1 MPKMKIP
8 WSGLRS
14 TSTKL
19 SLQFALLYSVLVALM
34 FFGAYRLSIY
44 EIRDRTFDQMRAD
57 AETLTGVYADHGT
70 DHLVEHVKALQT
82 VNFENSRIFL
92 LLDENDQPVSG
103 NILEM
108 DLAAVAGDDVQFVPV
123 DDIEIDGVHEEE
135 VNGYWL
141 TQTQIGPFQFVQG
154 TGDHV
159 GSEVIEALAV
169 ALIIGSV
176 LAIAAGLLAGVL
188 VGKITEKRIVD
199 ISKTLDRVSTGN
211 LQARIP
217 ISDGASDDLS
227 RVSESVNATLGRLE
241 TLLETQQQISNDIA
255 HDLRTPLQRLRQRLE
270 RLQDQSQPDPSEAG
284 AALGEVEDIITTF
297 NALLRIAQVEAG
309 DLRARFEKV
318 DLGTIAETVFEAFE
332 PSAENQSQRL
342 RLTCSP
348 VAALVLGDRALLLQL
363 ASNLIEN
370 ALRHCPTGTTIN
382 VTVDAVDG
390 HAILTVSDDGPGIPI
405 EDHERVFRRFFRGDK
420 SRSSAGHGLG
430 LSMVSAIATL
440 HEADVALS
448 DNEPGLKVAV
458 TFRRLNKG

>member
-1 MPKMKIP
+1 MKIP

-57 AETLTGVYADHGT
+57 AKTLTGVYADHGADRLT
-70 DHLVEHVKALQT
+70 EHVKALQT

-92 LLDENDQPVSG
+92 LLDENDQTVSG

-108 DLAAVAGDDVQFVPV
+108 DLAAVTGDEVQFIPV
-123 DDIEIDGVHEEE
+123 GDIEIDGDHEDE
-135 VNGYWL
+135 VTGYWL
-141 TQTQIGPFQFVQG
+141 TQTRIGPFEFIQG

-159 GSEVIEALAV
+159 GSEVVEALGV
-169 ALIIGSV
+169 ALVIGSV
-176 LAIAAGLLAGVL
+176 LAIAAGLLAGVW

-199 ISKTLDRVSTGN
+199 ISNTLDRVSTGD

-217 ISDGASDDLS
+217 ISDGAKDDLS

-284 AALGEVEDIITTF
+284 SALAEVEDIITTF

-318 DLGTIAETVFEAFE
+318 DLGAVAETVFEAFE
-332 PSAENQSQRL
+332 PSAENQNQTL
-342 RLTCSP
+342 RLTRAPST
-348 VAALVLGDRALLLQL
+348 AMVLGDRALLLQL
-363 ASNLIEN
+363 VSNLIEN
-370 ALRHCPTGTTIN
+370 ALRHCPAGTTID
-382 VTVDAVDG
+382 VTVEASDG
-390 HAILTVSDDGPGIPI
+390 RATLTVSDNGPGIPA
-405 EDHERVFRRFFRGDK
+405 EDHDRVFRRFFRGDK

-430 LSMVSAIATL
+430 LATVKAIAAL
-440 HEADVALS
+440 HEAHVSLS
-448 DNEPGLKVAV
+448 DNEPGLKIGIK
-458 TFRRLNKG
+458 FRRLKVG

>member
-1 MPKMKIP
+1 MKTP
-8 WSGLRS
+8 WFGLRS

-57 AETLTGVYADHGT
+57 AATLTGVYADHGADRLT
-70 DHLVEHVKALQT
+70 EHVKALQT

-92 LLDENDQPVSG
+92 LLDDNGRTVSG

-108 DLAAVAGDDVQFVPV
+108 DLTLVTDDEVQFIPV
-123 DDIEIDGVHEEE
+123 DDIEIDGNHEDE

-141 TQTQIGPFQFVQG
+141 TQTRIGPFEFIQG

-159 GSEVIEALAV
+159 GSEVVEALGV
-169 ALIIGSV
+169 ALVIGSV
-176 LAIAAGLLAGVL
+176 LAIAAGLLAGVW

-199 ISKTLDRVSTGN
+199 ISNTLDRVSSGD

-217 ISDGASDDLS
+217 ISAGASDDLS
-227 RVSESVNATLGRLE
+227 RVSESVNATLGRLD

-255 HDLRTPLQRLRQRLE
+255 HDMRTPLQRLRQRLE
-270 RLQDQSQPDPSEAG
+270 RLQGQSQPDPSEAG
-284 AALGEVEDIITTF
+284 AALAEVEEIITTF

-309 DLRARFEKV
+309 DQRERFERV
-318 DLGTIAETVFEAFE
+318 DLCAVAETVFEVFE
-332 PSAENQSQRL
+332 PAAENQNQTL
-342 RLTCSP
+342 RLTHSP
-348 VAALVLGDRALLLQL
+348 TKALVLGDRALLLQL

-370 ALRHCPTGTTIN
+370 ALRHCPAGTAID
-382 VTVDAVDG
+382 VTVDARDEY
-390 HAILTVSDDGPGIPI
+390 ATLTVTDDGPGIPA

-430 LSMVSAIATL
+430 LATVKAIATL
-440 HEADVALS
+440 HEADLWLS
-448 DNEPGLKVAV
+448 ENEPGLKVRIA
-458 TFRRLNKG
+458 FRRLKMG

>member
-1 MPKMKIP
+1 MLNMKIP

-57 AETLTGVYADHGT
+57 AQTLMGVYADHGADRLT
-70 DHLVEHVKALQT
+70 EHVKALQT

-92 LLDENDQPVSG
+92 LLDGNGRTVSG
-103 NILEM
+103 NILEI
-108 DLAAVAGDDVQFVPV
+108 DLAAVTGDDVQFIPV
-123 DDIEIDGVHEEE
+123 DDIEIDGDLEDE
-135 VNGYWL
+135 VTGYWL
-141 TQTQIGPFQFVQG
+141 TQTRIGPFEFIQG

-159 GSEVIEALAV
+159 GSEVVEALGV
-169 ALIIGSV
+169 ALFIGSV
-176 LAIAAGLLAGVL
+176 LAIAAGLLAGVW

-199 ISKTLDRVSTGN
+199 ISNTLDRVSTGD

-217 ISDGASDDLS
+217 ISNGASDDLS

-270 RLQDQSQPDPSEAG
+270 RLESQSQPDPSEAG
-284 AALGEVEDIITTF
+284 SALAEVEDIITTF

-309 DLRARFEKV
+309 DQRARFEKV
-318 DLGTIAETVFEAFE
+318 DLDTVAETVFEVFE
-332 PSAENQSQRL
+332 PSAENQSQVL
-342 RLTCSP
+342 RLTRSP
-348 VAALVLGDRALLLQL
+348 SAALVLGDRALLLQL

-370 ALRHCPTGTTIN
+370 ALRHCPAGTTID
-382 VTVDAVDG
+382 VTVDAGDE
-390 HAILTVSDDGPGIPI
+390 HATLIIADDGPGIPVK
-405 EDHERVFRRFFRGDK
+405 DHERVFRRFFRGDK
-420 SRSSAGHGLG
+420 SRSSSGHGLG
-430 LSMVSAIATL
+430 LSMVRAIAAL
-440 HEADVALS
+440 HEADVELS
-448 DNEPGLKVAV
+448 DNEPGLKVRIA
-458 TFRRLNKG
+458 FRRL